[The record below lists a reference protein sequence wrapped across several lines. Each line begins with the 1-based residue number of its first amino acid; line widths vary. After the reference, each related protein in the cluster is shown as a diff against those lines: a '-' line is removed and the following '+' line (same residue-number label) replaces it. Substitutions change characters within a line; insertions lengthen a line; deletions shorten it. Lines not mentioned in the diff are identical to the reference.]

1 MSGINFNYNNRK
13 KKKKNFIIYTV
24 ISLITVITIFFFLNI
39 LLSVG
44 KVSPGVMIKDIPIGG
59 IDKEKAKKIITRYTN
74 DLLEN
79 QIFIHIGDR
88 IESITPKEL
97 KITFLNDKIL
107 KDALKFK
114 KSLNP
119 IIYIKQSLISEYSVP
134 LKINYNRKLLEDY
147 YVSLKEKYE
156 IPPVNAVLED
166 NKRIIRGK
174 KGIKFKT
181 NVDQFI
187 TDILNTVIN
196 NEKKKDIFIK
206 LDYIDPEITFND
218 ILKKLNLSTLISM
231 YKTSIKEK
239 EKGSRFNVLLSAK
252 KIDGIIIHKGEE
264 FSYNEIVGPAEKN
277 DGFQEGLVI
286 VGGKFVMGYGG
297 GVCQTS
303 STLYNAV
310 LLAGLK
316 ILERHNHSIYSDTT
330 NYVPLGRDAAVYY
343 GYKDLRFKNTLPY
356 PIVIGAHE
364 SGDYLVIEIWGR
376 EKPKEKIEIITKGKE
391 VITYKTIKKEDPNL
405 KKGESIVEVE
415 GINGYR
421 IKTYLII
428 NKDGVIKEKFLSN
441 DYYRPIDRI
450 VKVGKWEKIQ

>member
-97 KITFLNDKIL
+97 KITFLNEKIL

-174 KGIKFKT
+174 K
-181 NVDQFI
+181 V
-187 TDILNTVIN
+187 
-196 NEKKKDIFIK
+196 
-206 LDYIDPEITFND
+206 
-218 ILKKLNLSTLISM
+218 
-231 YKTSIKEK
+231 
-239 EKGSRFNVLLSAK
+239 
-252 KIDGIIIHKGEE
+252 
-264 FSYNEIVGPAEKN
+264 
-277 DGFQEGLVI
+277 
-286 VGGKFVMGYGG
+286 
-297 GVCQTS
+297 
-303 STLYNAV
+303 
-310 LLAGLK
+310 
-316 ILERHNHSIYSDTT
+316 
-330 NYVPLGRDAAVYY
+330 
-343 GYKDLRFKNTLPY
+343 
-356 PIVIGAHE
+356 
-364 SGDYLVIEIWGR
+364 
-376 EKPKEKIEIITKGKE
+376 
-391 VITYKTIKKEDPNL
+391 
-405 KKGESIVEVE
+405 
-415 GINGYR
+415 
-421 IKTYLII
+421 
-428 NKDGVIKEKFLSN
+428 
-441 DYYRPIDRI
+441 
-450 VKVGKWEKIQ
+450 